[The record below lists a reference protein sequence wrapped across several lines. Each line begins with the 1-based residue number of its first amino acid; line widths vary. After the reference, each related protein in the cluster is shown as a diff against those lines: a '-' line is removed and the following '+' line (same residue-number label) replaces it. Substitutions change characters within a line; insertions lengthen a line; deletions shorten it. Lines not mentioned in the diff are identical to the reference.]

1 MKLTVIVPMLNEARV
16 LPQLLAQLQRVQA
29 DGHQLLLV
37 DGGSN
42 DGSAQQARTAG
53 FQVIESA
60 RGRARQMNAGVEHAC
75 GDVLLFLHADTRLP
89 ADYWPA
95 IQQGLAQGNR
105 VWGRF
110 DVSIE
115 GRPWMLRVVSL
126 MINLRSRLSGIATGD
141 QAMFVKHGAF
151 IEAGRFADLPLMEDI
166 DLSQRLL
173 RVSRPLCLR
182 QRVITS
188 GRRWE
193 TRGVWTTIFLMW
205 RLRYAYWRGVPASE
219 LAKAYS

>member
-60 RGRARQMNAGVEHAC
+60 RGRARQMNAGVEHAS

-89 ADYWPA
+89 AGYWPA
-95 IQQGLAQGNR
+95 IQQGLAQRN
-105 VWGRF
+105 
-110 DVSIE
+110 
-115 GRPWMLRVVSL
+115 
-126 MINLRSRLSGIATGD
+126 TG
-141 QAMFVKHGAF
+141 VGA
-151 IEAGRFADLPLMEDI
+151 L
-166 DLSQRLL
+166 
-173 RVSRPLCLR
+173 
-182 QRVITS
+182 
-188 GRRWE
+188 
-193 TRGVWTTIFLMW
+193 
-205 RLRYAYWRGVPASE
+205 
-219 LAKAYS
+219 

>member
-1 MKLTVIVPMLNEARV
+1 MKLTVIVPMLNEARA
-16 LPQLLAQLQRVQA
+16 LPQLLPQLQRLQA

-37 DGGSN
+37 DGGSD
-42 DGSAQQARTAG
+42 DGSAQQARAAG
-53 FQVIESA
+53 FNVIESA
-60 RGRARQMNAGVEHAC
+60 RGRARQMNTGVEHAC

-95 IQQGLAQGNR
+95 IRQGLAQGNR

-141 QAMFVKHGAF
+141 QAIFVKHGVF

-173 RVSRPLCLR
+173 RLSRPLCLR
-182 QRVITS
+182 QRVTTS

-219 LAKAYS
+219 LAKAYL